1 MGFTQPL
8 LTGFG
13 CVTTQEALMTDAV
26 YTATMLTGFG
36 CVTTQ
41 EALVTDGVYTATINR
56 LWVCY
61 NTGSTRDRWGL
72 HSHY

>member
-13 CVTTQEALMTDAV
+13 CVTTQET
-26 YTATMLTGFG
+26 
-36 CVTTQ
+36 
-41 EALVTDGVYTATINR
+41 LVTDGVYTATINR

-61 NTGSTRDRWGL
+61 NTGSTHDRWGL